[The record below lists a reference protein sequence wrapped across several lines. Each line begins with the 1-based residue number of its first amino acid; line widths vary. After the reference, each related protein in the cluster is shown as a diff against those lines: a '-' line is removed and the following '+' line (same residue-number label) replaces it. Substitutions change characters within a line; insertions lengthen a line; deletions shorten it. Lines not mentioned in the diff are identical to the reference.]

1 MMKNPFDD
9 PEAGIRFA
17 RMGLAAGVIVS
28 VAGNV
33 ANVYLTETSVHLGWR
48 IPGAVVWPS
57 FLFLAIEVMVRNR
70 HRTHRLGYLGRA
82 LLMSVSV
89 TTFITSYVNLHA
101 FMQKTNEPFIATF
114 AGPIGIDGMMLGCT
128 VFLLAASMVA
138 QVNVQPLNEHQIAD
152 AALADAD
159 RAFTLAAMLPQPE
172 EIAPVSAP
180 PAITRTRKP
189 RAQWDAA
196 LVTELA
202 VDGVPNVEAH
212 EKAGIGQST
221 FGRYKKVASM
231 LKANP
236 TQNIDVQAEKVPLEH
251 VEMMRKLVSR

>member
-1 MMKNPFDD
+1 MKNVMDD

-70 HRTHRLGYLGRA
+70 HRTHRLGYLGRM

-101 FMQKTNEPFIATF
+101 FMQKTNEPFIATY
-114 AGPIGIDGMMLGCT
+114 AGPVGIDGMMLGCT
-128 VFLLAASMVA
+128 VFLLAASMIA
-138 QVNVQPLNEHQIAD
+138 QVQPSTVHQIAD
-152 AALADAD
+152 AALVDAD
-159 RAFTLAAMLPQPE
+159 REFSLAAMMPDFN
-172 EIAPVSAP
+172 IVAPVSPAP
-180 PAITRTRKP
+180 VRTRAP
-189 RAQWDAA
+189 RAQWDVA
-196 LVTELA
+196 LVCELA
-202 VDGVPNVEAH
+202 VDGVKNSEAR
-212 EKAGIGQST
+212 ERAGIGEST
-221 FGRYKKVASM
+221 FGRYKKVANI
-231 LKANP
+231 LKSDPA
-236 TQNIDVQAEKVPLEH
+236 AEVPAGENVPAEH
-251 VEMMRKLVSR
+251 VEMMRRLVNR